1 MPDDREQ
8 PFPSAM
14 LELLLPIT
22 GAVLAH
28 AAVLSGG
35 IVLPERLEWL
45 RGMEQPAKN
54 LPLISAL
61 LLREI
66 WPDPATIFIGSAM
79 WILGAALL
87 SYLALRRLLSPLVAS
102 VLMAVVLMAGYPG
115 WSDLLPSPFMFW
127 VMPAALGMYALAITL
142 GRSFIPIREWI
153 NRQTKRRLL
162 RVVWVVV
169 MVFML
174 FMVAERVRLAHRGS
188 HGGEFPYAQAGL
200 ERGYDSS
207 LEMLRR
213 VRHVSQFVNV
223 ARELRNAGLQLDSS
237 KHCVFAHGA
246 AARFMCQTNFHWGV
260 PVDPGTNNS
269 YLRMSGWRL
278 ADRPTGGFMLLSPQ
292 TAETA
297 IAPETNNGGL
307 YYLHFYSRIN
317 NGPQTYWLAQRDS
330 FPQSAATKIEI
341 RGETL
346 ARALNRHLWVE
357 VETRDPRDVHIRI
370 AFNNVEL
377 TPTML
382 TMNAGDR
389 EIVRADVLLAHD
401 TSENFLP
408 LAIDIEAPHGVL
420 DADVMLNPAT
430 PAQLVND

>member
-1 MPDDREQ
+1 VPDDREQ
-8 PFPSAM
+8 PFPNAM

-45 RGMEQPAKN
+45 RGIDEPVKN
-54 LPLISAL
+54 LPLLSAY

-66 WPDPATIFIGSAM
+66 WPDPATIFLGSAL

-87 SYLALRRLLSPLVAS
+87 AYLAVRRLLSPLAAS
-102 VLMAVVLMAGYPG
+102 VLMAAVLMAGYPG

-127 VMPAALGMYALAITL
+127 VMPAALAMYALAITL
-142 GRSFIPIREWI
+142 GRSFIPIRDWI
-153 NRQTKRRLL
+153 NRQTKHSLV
-162 RVVWVVV
+162 RVAWVVL

-174 FMVAERVRLAHRGS
+174 FLVAERVRLAHRGS
-188 HGGEFPYAQAGL
+188 RGGEFPYAQAGL
-200 ERGYDSS
+200 ERGFDSS

-213 VRHVSQFVNV
+213 VRHVSQFVRV
-223 ARELRNAGLQLDSS
+223 ARALQEAGLQMDSP
-237 KHCVFAHGA
+237 KHCVYAHGA
-246 AARFMCQTNFHWGV
+246 AARFMCQTNFCWV
-260 PVDPGTNNS
+260 APVDPGQNNR

-278 ADRPTGGFMLLSPQ
+278 ADRPTGDFKLLSPQ

-297 IAPETNNGGL
+297 IAPETNSGGL
-307 YYLHFYSRIN
+307 YYLRFYSRVN

-330 FPQSAATKIEI
+330 FPQSAAIEIEI

-357 VETRDPRDVHIRI
+357 VETHDPTDVRIRI
-370 AFNNVEL
+370 AFNNHEL

-389 EIVRADVLLAHD
+389 EIVRADALLAHD

-420 DADVMLNPAT
+420 DADVMLSPAT

>member
-1 MPDDREQ
+1 VPDDREQ

-45 RGMEQPAKN
+45 RGIDQPARN
-54 LPLISAL
+54 FPLISAY

-66 WPDPATIFIGSAM
+66 WPDPATIFIGSAL

-87 SYLALRRLLSPLVAS
+87 SYIALRRLLSPLVAS
-102 VLMAVVLMAGYPG
+102 ALMAVVLMAGYPG
-115 WSDLLPSPFMFW
+115 WSDLLPSPYMYW
-127 VMPAALGMYALAITL
+127 VTPAALGMYALAITL
-142 GRSFIPIREWI
+142 GRSFVPIREWI
-153 NRQTKRRLL
+153 NRQTKRRLV
-162 RVVWVVV
+162 RVVWVVL

-174 FMVAERVRLAHRGS
+174 FIVAERVRLAHRGS
-188 HGGEFPYAQAGL
+188 SGGEFPYTQAGL

-213 VRHVSQFVNV
+213 VRHVSQFVHV
-223 ARELRNAGLQLDSS
+223 ARALQHEGLRLDAP

-246 AARFMCQTNFHWGV
+246 AARFMCQTKFRWGES
-260 PVDPGTNNS
+260 VDPGSNNS

-278 ADRPTGGFMLLSPQ
+278 ADRPTGGFKLLNPQ
-292 TAETA
+292 EADMA
-297 IAPETNNGGL
+297 IAPETNTGGL

-357 VETRDPRDVHIRI
+357 VETHDPHDVQIRI
-370 AFNNVEL
+370 TFNDEEL

-389 EIVRADVLLAHD
+389 EIVRADVVLAY
-401 TSENFLP
+401 EGAGNFLP
-408 LAIDIEAPHGVL
+408 LVVDIEAPHGVL
-420 DADVMLNPAT
+420 DADVMLSPAT